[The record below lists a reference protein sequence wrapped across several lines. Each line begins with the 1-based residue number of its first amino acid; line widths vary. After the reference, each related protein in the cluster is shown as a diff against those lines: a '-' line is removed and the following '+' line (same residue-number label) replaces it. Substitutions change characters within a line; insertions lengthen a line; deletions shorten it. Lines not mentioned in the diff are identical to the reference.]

1 MISSAEHLSHLITL
15 QRACAELAT
24 ADDHRFTVGMVGDA
38 LNKLLKES
46 KDDDELRALV
56 VAFGYVMSN
65 REGYRSSLDDAED
78 GQPLSEGPF
87 GPMFELKNSENEWVF
102 SPPAP
107 RRLPTATLDTWV
119 RYAQGPTLHSLLRA
133 RLADLLWVR
142 KHEPQHRWHE
152 IAVRSYIDLVDHPE
166 VESLERANGVIRAVN
181 LSRESRQRNLERS
194 AWEALNRFVAMT
206 LEEGGEHYAAV
217 RRCLD
222 HLVAHG
228 QPCDELVDSAILRNG
243 NAPHRHIQLLQI
255 KAQAASSQA
264 DRRRCIT
271 EAVNILI
278 TDANSSSGLRQL
290 AVLKDAWTLAQ
301 REGLSELMSD
311 LEAQIAR
318 VDVEEDLTT
327 FETEFTITQEEIE
340 AILHDVIGDADDLPG
355 ALIAFGRWLPIQT
368 EEQNQQEALDLI
380 EAAPIQHLARRM
392 NIATIADQ
400 IAVTDIP
407 SSQQPSSMGIEV
419 RQIERHQIEV
429 SALLVGCNFLRE
441 IDRRYAPAM
450 EALIRH
456 FSCVVISEDLASR
469 IAKSYL
475 HWRQGDHDSAVS
487 VIILTIE
494 AVIRRFAGAIGM
506 TVTQIKPGSGGQRVG
521 EAVTLGKLLEG
532 IADHPAFDNV
542 PIIPR
547 YLDSALTNRWSLNLR
562 NLLTHSL
569 TSLTEEQYA
578 VLFHIVC
585 LLRCLADNFQ
595 QSDDATQ

>member
-1 MISSAEHLSHLITL
+1 MTSSVEHLSHLAIL
-15 QRACAELAT
+15 QRTCTDLAT
-24 ADDHRFTVGMVGDA
+24 ADDDPFTVGTVGDR
-38 LNKLLKES
+38 LNKLLRES
-46 KDDDELRALV
+46 ENDDELRALV
-56 VAFGYVMSN
+56 IAFGYVMSN
-65 REGYRSSLDDAED
+65 REGYRSSLNDAED

-87 GPMFELKNSENEWVF
+87 GPMFELRNSENEWVF

-107 RRLPTATLDTWV
+107 RRLPTATLDVWV
-119 RYAQGPTLHSLLRA
+119 RYAQEPELHPLLRA

-142 KHEPQHRWHE
+142 KHEQQHRWHE
-152 IAVRSYIDLVDHPE
+152 IAVRAYIDLVDHPE

-181 LSRESRQRNLERS
+181 LSRESRQTNLERS
-194 AWEALNRFVAMT
+194 AWEALNRFAAVV

-222 HLVAHG
+222 HLVAYD
-228 QPCDELVDSAILRNG
+228 QPCDELVDRAILRNE
-243 NAPHRHIQLLQI
+243 NAPHTRIQLLQI

-264 DRRRCIT
+264 DRRSYIT

-278 TDANSSSGLRQL
+278 ADANSSSGLRQL
-290 AVLKDAWTLAQ
+290 AILKDAWTLAQ
-301 REGLSELMSD
+301 QEGLSELMSD
-311 LEAQIAR
+311 LEGQIAR
-318 VDVEEDLTT
+318 VDVEEDFTT
-327 FETEFTITQEEIE
+327 FEREFTVTQEEIE
-340 AILHDVIGDADDLPG
+340 VMLQEVIGDAGDLPG
-355 ALIAFGRWLPIQT
+355 ALVAFGRWLPIQT
-368 EEQNQQEALDLI
+368 EEQNQQEAMALI

-392 NIATIADQ
+392 NIATVADQ
-400 IAVTDIP
+400 IAVTDMP
-407 SSQQPSSMGIEV
+407 SSQQPSSMEVEV
-419 RQIERHQIEV
+419 RQVERQQIEI

-441 IDRRYAPAM
+441 IDRRYTPTL
-450 EALIRH
+450 EALVEH
-456 FSCVVISEDLASR
+456 FGCVLISEDLARR

-494 AVIRRFAGAIGM
+494 AVIRRLAGAIGI
-506 TVTQIKPGSGGQRVG
+506 TVTQIKPGSDGQRVG
-521 EAVTLGKLLEG
+521 EAVTLGRLLEG
-532 IADHPAFDNV
+532 IADHPAFENV

-585 LLRCLADNFQ
+585 LLRGLADNFQ

>member
-1 MISSAEHLSHLITL
+1 MTSSAEHLSHLATL
-15 QRACAELAT
+15 QRTCTKLAT
-24 ADDHRFTVGMVGDA
+24 ADDDRFTVGMVGDA

-46 KDDDELRALV
+46 EDDDELRALV

-65 REGYRSSLDDAED
+65 REGYRSSVDDAED

-107 RRLPTATLDTWV
+107 RRLPTATLDAWV
-119 RYAQGPTLHSLLRA
+119 RYAQAPAIHPLLRA

-142 KHEPQHRWHE
+142 RHEQRHRWHE
-152 IAVRSYIDLVDHPE
+152 VAVRAYVELVDHPE
-166 VESLERANGVIRAVN
+166 VEVLDREDAVVRAVN
-181 LSRESRQRNLERS
+181 LSRESKQTSLEHS
-194 AWEALNRFVAMT
+194 AWDALNRFVAML
-206 LEEGGEHYAAV
+206 LEEDGGHYGPMA
-217 RRCLD
+217 RCLD
-222 HLVAHG
+222 HLATHG
-228 QPCDELVDSAILRNG
+228 QPCDELVDRAISRYASN
-243 NAPHRHIQLLQI
+243 PHSHMQLWQI

-264 DRRRCIT
+264 EREQAIT
-271 EAVNILI
+271 EAINILI
-278 TDANSSSGLRQL
+278 ADANSSQGLRQL
-290 AVLKDAWTLAQ
+290 ALLQDAWTLARQ
-301 REGLSELMSD
+301 KGLSKLMSD
-311 LEAQIAR
+311 LAAQIAR
-318 VDVEEDLTT
+318 VDVEDDFVT
-327 FETEFTITQEEIE
+327 FESEATVTQEEIE
-340 AILHDVIGDADDLPG
+340 AMLQEVIKDADDLPG
-355 ALIAFGRWLPIQT
+355 ALMAFGHHIPIQS
-368 EEQNQQEALDLI
+368 EERNHQEALALI

-392 NIATIADQ
+392 NIATVADQ
-400 IAVTDIP
+400 IAVTEML
-407 SSQQPSSMGIEV
+407 SSREPASMEIEV
-419 RQIERHQIEV
+419 RQIERHQIEL
-429 SALLVGCNFLRE
+429 SALLIGCNFLRE
-441 IDRRYAPAM
+441 VDSRYAPTL
-450 EALIRH
+450 EALIQH
-456 FSCVVISEDLASR
+456 FCCMSISEELARR

-494 AVIRRFAGAIGM
+494 AVIRRLADAIGI
-506 TVTQIKPGSGGQRVG
+506 TVTQIKPGSGGQRIG

-532 IADHPAFDNV
+532 IADHPAFENV